1 VSGGIWSHSCGWEE
15 LRLPDVGDGE
25 RAGRELS
32 CGSGWTSRWTA
43 GWRLSGTQVTCAVHE
58 LASLPVVGAEPVRR
72 FTWQRGQRHR
82 PGLQYL
88 VSTGR
93 HHGFESI
100 AEQRLLLVLDFAGEL
115 VEVCSQPFRLRF
127 ETRAGWREHVPDFL
141 VWSRR
146 GTWLVN
152 VKRPGGIGDRDW
164 VCFAA
169 ADEAALAVGWRHV
182 VVAGW
187 RPNVLGVL
195 DALSAQ
201 RRTLDD
207 RLGLQAELLAAVAA
221 GPRPF
226 GELVAATSLPALA
239 RAQALHLLW
248 HRRLGL
254 DLARPLTD
262 RSEVFP
268 VATKGSG

>member
-1 VSGGIWSHSCGWEE
+1 MSGGIWSHSCGWEE
-15 LRLPDVGDGE
+15 LCLPEVGDGE

-32 CGSGWTSRWTA
+32 CGPGWTSRWTA
-43 GWRLSGTQVTCAVHE
+43 GWRLSGTEVTCAVRD

-72 FTWQRGQRHR
+72 FTWQARQRHR

-100 AEQRLLLVLDFAGEL
+100 QEQRLLLVLDFAGEL

-127 ETRAGWREHVPDFL
+127 QTRSGWREHVPDFL

-152 VKRPGGIGDRDW
+152 VKRPGGIGDHDR

-169 ADEAALAVGWRHV
+169 ADEAALVVGWRHV

-187 RPNVLGVL
+187 RANVLGVL

-201 RRTLDD
+201 RRALDD
-207 RLGLQAELLAAVAA
+207 RLGLQGELLAAVAA
-221 GPRPF
+221 GPQPF
-226 GELVAATSLPALA
+226 GELVAATSLPVVA
-239 RAQALHLLW
+239 RAHALHLLW
-248 HRRLGL
+248 HRRLSV
-254 DLARPLTD
+254 DLAQPLTD
-262 RSEVFP
+262 RSVVFSLAP
-268 VATKGSG
+268 GASG

>member
-1 VSGGIWSHSCGWEE
+1 
-15 LRLPDVGDGE
+15 
-25 RAGRELS
+25 
-32 CGSGWTSRWTA
+32 
-43 GWRLSGTQVTCAVHE
+43 
-58 LASLPVVGAEPVRR
+58 
-72 FTWQRGQRHR
+72 
-82 PGLQYL
+82 LQYL

-93 HHGFESI
+93 HHGFESM

-127 ETRAGWREHVPDFL
+127 QTRSGWREHVPDFL

-146 GTWLVN
+146 GTWLIN
-152 VKRPGGIGDRDW
+152 VKRSGGIGERDR

-169 ADEAALAVGWRHV
+169 ADEAALTAGWRHV

-201 RRTLDD
+201 RRALDD
-207 RLGLQAELLAAVAA
+207 RLGLQARLLAAVAA

-226 GELVAATSLPALA
+226 GELVAATSLPVVA
-239 RAQALHLLW
+239 RAHALHLLW
-248 HRRLGL
+248 HRRLSV
-254 DLARPLTD
+254 DLAQPLTD
-262 RSEVFP
+262 RSAVFP
-268 VATKGSG
+268 MAARRSG

>member
-1 VSGGIWSHSCGWEE
+1 VLGEIWSHSCGLED
-15 LRLPDVGDGE
+15 LCLPGGDGE
-25 RAGRELS
+25 VAAGELS
-32 CGSGWTSRWTA
+32 CGSGWTSRWTVC
-43 GWRLSGTQVTCAVHE
+43 WRLSGTEVTCAVRD
-58 LASLPVVGAEPVRR
+58 LASLPVAGAEPVRR
-72 FTWQRGQRHR
+72 FSWQPRQRHR

-100 AEQRLLLVLDFAGEL
+100 QEQRLLLALDFASEL
-115 VEVCSQPFRLRF
+115 VDVCSQPFRLRF
-127 ETRAGWREHVPDFL
+127 QTRSGWRDHVPDFL

-152 VKRPGGIGDRDW
+152 VKRPGGIGERDR

-169 ADEAALAVGWRHV
+169 ASEAALVVGWRHV

-187 RPNVLGVL
+187 RANVLGVL

-201 RRTLDD
+201 RRALDD
-207 RLGLQAELLAAVAA
+207 PLGLQGELLAAVLRR
-221 GPRPF
+221 PRPF
-226 GELVAATSLPALA
+226 GELVAATSLPAVA

-248 HRRLGL
+248 HRRLSI
-254 DLARPLTD
+254 DLAQPLTD

-268 VATKGSG
+268 IAPGASG

>member
-1 VSGGIWSHSCGWEE
+1 MVGGIWSHSCGWEE
-15 LRLPDVGDGE
+15 LRLPDAADDE
-25 RAGRELS
+25 FTTAELS

-43 GWRLSGTQVTCAVHE
+43 CWRLSGAEVTCAVRD
-58 LASLPVVGAEPVRR
+58 LASMPMAGAEPVRR
-72 FTWQRGQRHR
+72 FAWQARQRHR
-82 PGLQYL
+82 PGLQFL

-100 AEQRLLLVLDFAGEL
+100 QEQRLLLALDFAGEL
-115 VEVCSQPFRLRF
+115 VGVLSQPFRLRF
-127 ETRAGWREHVPDFL
+127 QARSGWRDHVPDFL

-152 VKRPGGIGDRDW
+152 VKRPGGIGERDR

-169 ADEAALAVGWRHV
+169 AGEAALTAGWRHV
-182 VVAGW
+182 VVTGW
-187 RPNVLGVL
+187 RPNVMGVL

-207 RLGLQAELLAAVAA
+207 RLGLQGELLAAATA

-226 GELVAATSLPALA
+226 GKLVAVTSLPVVA
-239 RAQALHLLW
+239 RAHALHLLW
-248 HRRLGL
+248 HRRLSV
-254 DLARPLTD
+254 DLAQPLTD
-262 RSEVFP
+262 QSRVLP
-268 VATKGSG
+268 VATGGVG